1 MLIVAV
7 MTMPQTSLHAL
18 YGKSDSEV
26 FNVRPGILLSVE
38 YGEDGEACAMRIEP
52 QRDPSSASWL
62 DAPSADMNKMTEV
75 LDEVVPPN
83 QRGKEV
89 GPGPFFGIHCYG
101 AATPIEYE
109 NVIINSYYH
118 CEKPVKFSGF
128 EVRFKRPACD
138 KVKPETFPPP
148 GSKSRCAPQDSP
160 LKR

>member
-1 MLIVAV
+1 LRILPSFLMLIVAV
-7 MTMPQTSLHAL
+7 ITMPQTSSELHAL

-26 FNVRPGILLSVE
+26 FNVRPGILL
-38 YGEDGEACAMRIEP
+38 
-52 QRDPSSASWL
+52 SWL

-109 NVIINSYYH
+109 NVIINSYYN

-148 GSKSRCAPQDSP
+148 GGKLR
-160 LKR
+160 